1 MDRKFYL
8 ELAAQGLS
16 MPIGTDLIL
25 KEKDD
30 HETRLLDGKLLGE
43 VIVEAANRFKTPLA
57 FPLMDLAV
65 EKEWM
70 LSIAGVP
77 ANEIETYHFNSC
89 PGEALTEKIKS
100 GLKGA
105 PTQRIK
111 ANCDAIRHVAKEGRL
126 LPVGMSI
133 GPFSL
138 MTKLVSDPITGVY
151 LAGMGTSPEDDPEV
165 NLIETALEI
174 STTAILDSIRLQIE
188 AGAKAICLCEPA
200 ANLVYLS
207 PKQLE
212 DGSDIFE
219 RYVMKYN
226 KIIRN
231 FLAETDTDL
240 IFHDCGELTD
250 GMLLDFNVLDSAIMS
265 LGSSRTL
272 WKDAELLSKNTVLFG
287 NLPSKKFYSDK
298 DVPESMV
305 RSMSEELRKKMK
317 EANHPF
323 ILGSECDVLSV
334 PGARETILSKVN
346 VIVETSS

>member
-1 MDRKFYL
+1 MERKFYL

-16 MPIGTDLIL
+16 MPIGTDLVL
-25 KEKDD
+25 KEKND
-30 HETRLLDGKLLGE
+30 HEARLLNGNLLGE
-43 VIVEAANRFKTPLA
+43 VIVEAAKRFNTPLA

-70 LSIAGVP
+70 LSIAGIP
-77 ANEIETYHFNSC
+77 ADEIETYHFASC
-89 PGEALTEKIKS
+89 PGEELSEKIKS
-100 GLKGA
+100 GLKA
-105 PTQRIK
+105 AATPRIK
-111 ANCDAIRHVAKEGRL
+111 ANCDALKYAASEKDLIA
-126 LPVGMSI
+126 VGMAI

-151 LAGMGTSPEDDPEV
+151 LAGMGISASDDPEV
-165 NLIETALEI
+165 ALIESALEL
-174 STTAILDSIRLQIE
+174 SMDAIIASIRLQVA

-226 KIIRN
+226 RKIKDI
-231 FLAETDTDL
+231 LKETDTDL

-250 GMLLDFNVLDSAIMS
+250 GMVSDFNKLDSAVMS
-265 LGSSRTL
+265 LGCSRTL
-272 WKDAELLSKNTVLFG
+272 WKDAGLISKNTVLFG

-305 RSMSEELRKKMK
+305 RSMSKELRAKMK
-317 EANHPF
+317 EVNHPF
-323 ILGSECDVLSV
+323 ILGSECDILSV
-334 PGARETILSKVN
+334 PGARETIISKVN
-346 VIVETSS
+346 AMISE